1 MPALSFAPSSLHPSF
16 RLLRRKVAAR
26 SAEQRTDC
34 RGLRW
39 AIAAE
44 SVSRLAAAAA
54 TCLVFLPDAS
64 GKLEPPGDIASADL
78 KDLGGGWGRGAWTGP
93 GWLQPGGPHWFGKG
107 GEKRLRALKSR
118 GGGGL

>member
-1 MPALSFAPSSLHPSF
+1 MKQYQPNLSGGRRLPTGGRLAGAVLRAELPPSF
-16 RLLRRKVAAR
+16 VAAR

-64 GKLEPPGDIASADL
+64 GKLEPPGGIAS
-78 KDLGGGWGRGAWTGP
+78 
-93 GWLQPGGPHWFGKG
+93 
-107 GEKRLRALKSR
+107 
-118 GGGGL
+118 